1 MAVAR
6 RRLGR
11 LVIELA
17 VAVLAFSGLV
27 VGLCGLHVSRA
38 EVDVEAADDEA
49 RQLTLFGVIATPGG
63 KTADTNLTTIKTQ
76 LDKLLPKHGFK
87 LLDAQSKRIVAGE
100 SVTGELHNGYT
111 VVASLV
117 QAVDEDGKVQIRCE
131 LVRDQDRQ
139 FSTLV
144 KTPPNQLFFCQR
156 ALQDG
161 SQLLIGVGVRPPTS
175 STVWGSKQSAGL

>member
-11 LVIELA
+11 LMIELA
-17 VAVLAFSGLV
+17 LAGLAFSGLV

-63 KTADTNLTTIKTQ
+63 KTADTNLATIKTQ
-76 LDKLLPKHGFK
+76 LDKLLPRHGFK

-100 SVTGELHNGYT
+100 SVTCDLRNGHSL
-111 VVASLV
+111 VASLV
-117 QAVDEDGKVQIRCE
+117 KPVDENGKVQIRCE
-131 LVRDQDRQ
+131 LFSRPSIRD
-139 FSTLV
+139 FSTVV
-144 KTPPNQLFFCQR
+144 KTPPNPALFLR
-156 ALQDG
+156 AATPMTE
-161 SQLLIGVGVRPPTS
+161 RNY
-175 STVWGSKQSAGL
+175 